1 MLFARS
7 GIPGLACAGFVL
19 FIAAAVSTG
28 PADAQARNFF
38 SPGYLGQ
45 PVAFCLD
52 GNLECGK
59 PAATAWCRTNGY
71 EEALSFAR
79 RTGTVGEQLR
89 FADSGNLC
97 TGDNCIGFRQIRC
110 FKPAG

>member
-1 MLFARS
+1 MLESRLHRTR
-7 GIPGLACAGFVL
+7 LACAGFAL
-19 FIAAAVSTG
+19 FIAATV
-28 PADAQARNFF
+28 PAASASAQARNFF

-52 GNLECGK
+52 GNQECGK

-79 RTGTVGEQLR
+79 RTGTEGEQLR

-97 TGDNCIGFRQIRC
+97 TGGDCIGFRQIRC